1 MVIQVRRPDGEDQEP
16 VRVEVLNGGDLQAR
30 YDRLVALV
38 LRMGAWLSGPRGQML
53 PDEARDALWARYQE
67 HLDQLRQFGDELRPV
82 SLRERHEPLTGDALV
97 SEVLEL
103 FAA

>member
-1 MVIQVRRPDGEDQEP
+1 
-16 VRVEVLNGGDLQAR
+16 
-30 YDRLVALV
+30 
-38 LRMGAWLSGPRGQML
+38 ML